1 MDIQL
6 YVYDLSRGLARN
18 MSASLLGIQLDAI
31 YHTSIVFEG
40 VEYVYD
46 GGIQTVV
53 PGKTHLGSPI
63 EIVKLGRTELPI
75 EVIMDY
81 LESLRSIFTQEVI
94 FNLYPNTKISH

>member
-1 MDIQL
+1 MEIQL
-6 YVYDLSRGLARN
+6 YVYDLSRGMARN
-18 MSASLLGIQLDAI
+18 MSASLLGIQLDAV
-31 YHTSIVFEG
+31 YHTSIVFQG

-63 EIVKLGRTELPI
+63 EVIRLGKTELPM

-81 LESLRSIFTQEVI
+81 LESLRGIFTQDVMHSPPL
-94 FNLYPNTKISH
+94 LYQDR